1 MDDNGYLQESSQM
14 RYFKLLT
21 ALHCAQQVPV
31 LGTTTGTHHI
41 IPQLEGCDPCELE
54 VAYIPLGI

>member
-14 RYFKLLT
+14 RYFELLT

-31 LGTTTGTHHI
+31 SETTTGT
-41 IPQLEGCDPCELE
+41 PPRNPRLEGCDPCELE

>member
-1 MDDNGYLQESSQM
+1 MDDNEYLQESSQM

-31 LGTTTGTHHI
+31 LGTTTGTHHVI
-41 IPQLEGCDPCELE
+41 HGWKG
-54 VAYIPLGI
+54 ATRAS